1 MRLLTHT
8 VTPQEAG
15 LPVRTLLRRQLRIS
29 GSFLAKLKRRPGAIT
44 PLNGVP
50 VIVSARTE
58 AGDVLAADVS
68 DLPGENPHIR
78 PVAYPLDILWE
89 DEDLLLLNKPAGI
102 AIHPA
107 ALTEETVTVAGAVC
121 HYLRTG
127 SFHCVNRLDRGTTG
141 VMAVAKTGYIHR
153 LCMESLHTDSFLREY
168 RGICLGTPQPSSG
181 AIDLPIS
188 RDPGSLLRR
197 TVDPMG
203 LPARTLYETLLPGE
217 LSLLRLLPQTGR
229 THQLRLHLS
238 AVGHPLA
245 GDWLY
250 GTEDPAL
257 IPRPALHSYRL
268 RLLHPVTRRW
278 LDVTAPLPEDMRR
291 LLPPD
296 YDPEKAARLHS
307 RRGSAAVRR
316 RPLFHHLPGKA
327 LCLLPDPRQAHHTP
341 RALAVSSRQNRGGR

>member
-29 GSFLAKLKRRPGAIT
+29 GSFLAKLKWRPGAIT
-44 PLNGVP
+44 LNGIP
-50 VIVSARTE
+50 VIVSTRTE

-102 AIHPA
+102 AIHPS

-168 RGICLGTPQPSSG
+168 RGICLGAPQPPSG

-250 GTEDPAL
+250 GTEDPSL

-296 YDPEKAARLHS
+296 YDPA
-307 RRGSAAVRR
+307 
-316 RPLFHHLPGKA
+316 
-327 LCLLPDPRQAHHTP
+327 
-341 RALAVSSRQNRGGR
+341 

>member
-29 GSFLAKLKRRPGAIT
+29 GSFLAKLKWRPGAIT
-44 PLNGVP
+44 LNGIP
-50 VIVSARTE
+50 VIVSTRTE

-102 AIHPA
+102 AIHPS

-168 RGICLGTPQPSSG
+168 RGICLGAPQPPSG
-181 AIDLPIS
+181 SIDLPIS

-203 LPARTLYETLLPGE
+203 LPARTLYETLLPGGAV
-217 LSLLRLLPQTGR
+217 SAAAAAPDGPHPPAAAPPLRRGPPAGWGLALRHRGPRPHPPSGAALLPSPAPAPR
-229 THQLRLHLS
+229 DP
-238 AVGHPLA
+238 PLA
-245 GDWLY
+245 GCH
-250 GTEDPAL
+250 
-257 IPRPALHSYRL
+257 RPAAGGY
-268 RLLHPVTRRW
+268 
-278 LDVTAPLPEDMRR
+278 APPAPAGL
-291 LLPPD
+291 
-296 YDPEKAARLHS
+296 
-307 RRGSAAVRR
+307 
-316 RPLFHHLPGKA
+316 
-327 LCLLPDPRQAHHTP
+327 
-341 RALAVSSRQNRGGR
+341 

>member
-29 GSFLAKLKRRPGAIT
+29 GSFLAKLKWRPGAIT
-44 PLNGVP
+44 LNGIP
-50 VIVSARTE
+50 VIVSTRTE

-102 AIHPA
+102 AIHPS

-168 RGICLGTPQPSSG
+168 RGICLGAPQPPSG
-181 AIDLPIS
+181 SIDLPIS

-203 LPARTLYETLLPGE
+203 LPARTLYETLLPGSC
-217 LSLLRLLPQTGR
+217 LCCGCC
-229 THQLRLHLS
+229 
-238 AVGHPLA
+238 
-245 GDWLY
+245 
-250 GTEDPAL
+250 
-257 IPRPALHSYRL
+257 PRRAAPTSCGSTSPPWA
-268 RLLHPVTRRW
+268 TRW
-278 LDVTAPLPEDMRR
+278 LGTGSTAPRT
-291 LLPPD
+291 PPSS
-296 YDPEKAARLHS
+296 P
-307 RRGSAAVRR
+307 VRR
-316 RPLFHHLPGKA
+316 
-327 LCLLPDPRQAHHTP
+327 CTP
-341 RALAVSSRQNRGGR
+341 TVSGSCTP

>member
-29 GSFLAKLKRRPGAIT
+29 GSFLAKLKWRPGAIT
-44 PLNGVP
+44 LNGIP
-50 VIVSARTE
+50 VIVSTRTE

-102 AIHPA
+102 AIHPS

-121 HYLRTG
+121 HYLGQG

-141 VMAVAKTGYIHR
+141 VMVVAKTGYVHR
-153 LCMESLHTDSFLREY
+153 LCMEQLHSGDFRRTYLAVCS
-168 RGICLGTPQPSSG
+168 GVPSPAAGS
-181 AIDLPIS
+181 IDLPIG
-188 RDPGSLLRR
+188 REPDSLLRR
-197 TVDPMG
+197 RVDPAG
-203 LPARTLYETLLPGE
+203 LAAHTDYETLWQGPDRA
-217 LSLLRLLPQTGR
+217 LLRLTPGTGR

-238 AVGHPLA
+238 AIGHPLL

-250 GTEDPAL
+250 GQEDRDL
-257 IPRPALHSYRL
+257 IPRPALHSHRL
-268 RLLHPVTRRW
+268 ELTHPVTRRR
-278 LDVTAPLPEDMRR
+278 LTVTAPLPEDMAR
-291 LLPPD
+291 LLPED
-296 YDPEKAARLHS
+296 MNKS
-307 RRGSAAVRR
+307 
-316 RPLFHHLPGKA
+316 
-327 LCLLPDPRQAHHTP
+327 
-341 RALAVSSRQNRGGR
+341 

>member
-29 GSFLAKLKRRPGAIT
+29 GSFLAKLKWRPGAIT
-44 PLNGVP
+44 LNGIP
-50 VIVSARTE
+50 VIVSTRTE

-102 AIHPA
+102 AIHPS

-168 RGICLGTPQPSSG
+168 RGICLERLSPPPAALICPSAGTPALCSAAPWTLWAFPPERSTRPCCRGSCLCCGCCPRRAAPTSCGSTSPPWATRWLGTGSTAPRTPPSS
-181 AIDLPIS
+181 P
-188 RDPGSLLRR
+188 
-197 TVDPMG
+197 
-203 LPARTLYETLLPGE
+203 
-217 LSLLRLLPQTGR
+217 
-229 THQLRLHLS
+229 
-238 AVGHPLA
+238 
-245 GDWLY
+245 
-250 GTEDPAL
+250 
-257 IPRPALHSYRL
+257 
-268 RLLHPVTRRW
+268 
-278 LDVTAPLPEDMRR
+278 
-291 LLPPD
+291 
-296 YDPEKAARLHS
+296 
-307 RRGSAAVRR
+307 VRR
-316 RPLFHHLPGKA
+316 
-327 LCLLPDPRQAHHTP
+327 CTP
-341 RALAVSSRQNRGGR
+341 TVSGSCTP

>member
-1 MRLLTHT
+1 
-8 VTPQEAG
+8 
-15 LPVRTLLRRQLRIS
+15 
-29 GSFLAKLKRRPGAIT
+29 
-44 PLNGVP
+44 
-50 VIVSARTE
+50 
-58 AGDVLAADVS
+58 
-68 DLPGENPHIR
+68 
-78 PVAYPLDILWE
+78 
-89 DEDLLLLNKPAGI
+89 
-102 AIHPA
+102 
-107 ALTEETVTVAGAVC
+107 
-121 HYLRTG
+121 
-127 SFHCVNRLDRGTTG
+127 
-141 VMAVAKTGYIHR
+141 MAVAKTGYIHR

-168 RGICLGTPQPSSG
+168 RGICLGAPQPLSG
-181 AIDLPIS
+181 IIDLPIS

-250 GTEDPAL
+250 GTEDPSL

-296 YDPEKAARLHS
+296 CDPA
-307 RRGSAAVRR
+307 
-316 RPLFHHLPGKA
+316 
-327 LCLLPDPRQAHHTP
+327 
-341 RALAVSSRQNRGGR
+341 